1 MHNLPIHTLTTLEI
15 VKLKSILMDEE
26 KTLLIKTIN
35 SQENPPIVEIFYKND
50 AEDGALVSVN
60 NSITQDRILTR

>member
-1 MHNLPIHTLTTLEI
+1 
-15 VKLKSILMDEE
+15 MDED

-50 AEDGALVSVN
+50 PENDDLVSLN
-60 NSITQDRILTR
+60 NTIAQGRILTR

>member
-1 MHNLPIHTLTTLEI
+1 
-15 VKLKSILMDEE
+15 MDEE

-50 AEDGALVSVN
+50 AEDGAFVSVN
-60 NSITQDRILTR
+60 NTITQDRILTR